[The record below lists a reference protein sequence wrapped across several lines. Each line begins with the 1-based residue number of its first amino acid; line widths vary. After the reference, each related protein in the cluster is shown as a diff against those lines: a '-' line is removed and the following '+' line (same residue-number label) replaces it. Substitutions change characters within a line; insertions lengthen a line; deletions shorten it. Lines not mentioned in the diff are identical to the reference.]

1 MTYDPRKDGADC
13 DTCPMRRWHGKNWNP
28 VPMQKAAGRGNAKG
42 LLLGEAPA
50 KHEVK
55 KGVPFIGESG
65 RELQAAL
72 SEAGMVRTQWHID
85 NVIACRANV
94 GHDGKDYYDGIEY
107 RLRKEKKS
115 GKSPDHEQHP
125 AHHCWPRL
133 YKTLCLTENIIT
145 LGTKAARAVLPGNP
159 SILSI
164 RGGPVEPRVMGRRMK
179 VLPTVHPAFVR
190 RARRW
195 RRVFQADLRRAQR
208 FFSDALQWT
217 DPVIYYE
224 PSPDLLRWFLSQS
237 SRYWSYDVETDAKE
251 PLLANLRCIGV
262 SRDANEK
269 EQANGYEDASIIVP
283 FQRINGDMYDD
294 PEWVRQYT
302 NIFKDVFIDGRMW
315 VAHNGG
321 WYDRLVVENCLG
333 VTPEP
338 LLDTILLARLTASE
352 LPKSLGVVGSIY
364 TDVSAWKA
372 DNEGNKLSTDA
383 QSDEELW
390 HYNAMDC
397 AVTHR
402 IFPPLWS
409 AVHERQQAD
418 PCPARPDLTLLEL
431 DHCIQGVCAGMSKVG
446 MYINQPAQQKLELKL
461 TAEVA
466 TFRADVVRLAKKSTQ
481 LPTPKDGFNPASV
494 YQVRDVLY
502 SYKGYALEPLAY
514 TKTGDPSTG
523 NRVLREYLM
532 HPGTP
537 QEALEFIAALRAYR
551 ANHKLLTTFVR
562 PLKPRAREGVVDTD
576 GRLRVAWS
584 SHVPVTGR
592 LASSQPM
599 NVQNWPK
606 ALRKLVIPA
615 PGHVLV
621 GADFDQLEG
630 RISAAR
636 WGMKAYLDAYR
647 QEGVDPLQITMEL
660 CFGER
665 IWGMPGAPKEK
676 YKKKGPGW
684 EIGGQFNALRGL
696 GKGYLYSS
704 IYGAGD
710 ETVWGLLREA
720 EDEDGAFLYKDLKL
734 TEVAAMSRSF
744 LESCPELPAGWE
756 AEINYFNR
764 HSCNIEP
771 ITGRRRDFLDG
782 FEKSEI
788 VNFPVQS
795 SAAGLMNIATY
806 NVVRGGIGANYAG
819 PGTGPIQQG
828 HDALVLEV
836 PKAQAEDARK
846 FLEGCMT
853 QHYPDIYDVTF
864 TAEAEVG
871 KSWYEV

>member
-1 MTYDPRKDGADC
+1 MYDPRKAGAEC
-13 DTCPMRRWHGKNWNP
+13 DTCPMKRWHGKNWNP
-28 VPMQKAAGRGNAKG
+28 VPMQRAKGKAKG
-42 LLLGEAPA
+42 LFLGEAPA
-50 KHEVK
+50 KHEVE
-55 KGVPFIGESG
+55 KGAPFVGESG
-65 RELQAAL
+65 KELHAAF
-72 SEAGMVRTQWHID
+72 SEVGIVRTQWHLD

-107 RLRKEKKS
+107 RLRKEKKA
-115 GKSPDHEQHP
+115 GTSPDHEQHP
-125 AHHCWPRL
+125 AWHCAPRL
-133 YKTLCLTENIIT
+133 EKSLALTDNIIT

-159 SILSI
+159 SILNI
-164 RGGPVEPRVMGRRMK
+164 RGGPIEPMVVGRRVK

-208 FFSDALQWT
+208 FFADNLQWK

-251 PLLANLRCIGV
+251 PLWANLRCIGV
-262 SRDANEK
+262 SRDATDK
-269 EQANGYEDASIIVP
+269 EQENGYEDAAIIVP
-283 FQRINGDMYDD
+283 FKFINGQDYPDD
-294 PEWVRQYT
+294 YFLAEYT
-302 NIFKDVFIDGRMW
+302 SIFQDVFVDGRVW

-333 VTPEP
+333 VTPAP
-338 LLDTILLARLTASE
+338 LFDSILLARLVASE

-364 TDVSAWKA
+364 TDVSSWKA

-383 QSDEELW
+383 RSDQELW

-402 IFPPLWS
+402 IFDPLWK
-409 AVHERQQAD
+409 ETQARGQAE
-418 PCPARPDLTLLEL
+418 PCPARPEITLLEL
-431 DHCIQGVCAGMSKVG
+431 DHFIQGVCAGMSKVG
-446 MYINQPAQQKLELKL
+446 MYIDQPAQRKMERELD
-461 TAEVA
+461 TEVA
-466 TFRADVVRLAKKSTQ
+466 QCESKVIVLAKRG
-481 LPTPKDGFNPASV
+481 PTFNPAST
-494 YQVRDVLY
+494 YQVRDLLY
-502 SYKGYALEPLAY
+502 TSKGFNLEPLGY

-523 NRVLREYLM
+523 NPVLREYLM
-532 HPGTP
+532 NPGTP
-537 QEALEFIAALRAYR
+537 TEAVEFIDALRAFR
-551 ANHKLLTTFVR
+551 AKSKLLTTFVR
-562 PLKPRAREGVVDTD
+562 PLKPREDGGVVDPD

-584 SHVPVTGR
+584 SHIPVTGR

-636 WGMKAYLDAYR
+636 WGMQSYLSAYR
-647 QEGVDPLQITMEL
+647 QEGIDPHQITMEF

-676 YKKKGPGW
+676 YRKKGPGW
-684 EIGGQFNALRGL
+684 EISGKFNDLRNL
-696 GKGYLYSS
+696 CKNYLYGS
-704 IYGAGD
+704 IYGAGN

-720 EDEDGAFLYKDLKL
+720 EDEEGNFLNRDLKL
-734 TEVAAMSRSF
+734 TEVAAMSRRF
-744 LESCPELPAGWE
+744 LEKCPELPKGWE
-756 AEINYFNR
+756 SEINYFNQNQ
-764 HSCNIEP
+764 CGVEP

-782 FEKSEI
+782 FEKNEI

-795 SAAGLMNIATY
+795 SAAALMNLATY
-806 NVVRGGIGANYAG
+806 NVVRGGVSAHYSGL
-819 PGTGPIQQG
+819 GTGPIQQG

-836 PKAQAEDARK
+836 PTDESEEVRK
-846 FLEGCMT
+846 FLEDCMT
-853 QHYPDIYDVTF
+853 QEYPDIYDVTF
-864 TAEAEVG
+864 TAEAEIG
-871 KSWYEV
+871 QSWYEV